1 MLSCLHLYPNGY
13 KLRSMTTQ
21 LVLLLSLRYFRYVVK
36 NGAYFIWVARR
47 SKSKQTY
54 PDMLDNFAAGGLT
67 AGLSVVEC
75 ALKVFINFIY

>member
-1 MLSCLHLYPNGY
+1 
-13 KLRSMTTQ
+13 
-21 LVLLLSLRYFRYVVK
+21 VVK
-36 NGAYFIWVARR
+36 DGAYFIWVARR